1 MNKTHTMYGK
11 PPGELMGEKEYDNKK
26 AISIPKAIGG
36 TSKAWVGDLA
46 EDIDSEDKEDSTVEK
61 SILDLLKTEKAIS
74 VPAMTTS
81 SPGGITQS
89 VGKDDEEDFGKP
101 LPEKRKGESEFQQ
114 RIRHHTEHKEKHPG
128 GRKQAIAIAAEQS
141 GVARDKKKSLTLEAC
156 DILKDMSSTD
166 ALMGKKCP
174 DHIEKCPSECLSY
187 KGTEKA
193 SIEAMDGT
201 EKIKKALTSRSFHI
215 PRPYGGYDPYN
226 VLRSATTVTNRQYSG
241 LTNPSQ
247 GFSPDAQNTL
257 EDVTEAE
264 KKRTQQLTYKSC
276 PTHGITYR
284 IDNFCAPCEIN
295 KSSTC
300 QSCGTIMNK
309 SYGGTL
315 FCPRCS

>member
-1 MNKTHTMYGK
+1 MNEDKKT
-11 PPGELMGEKEYDNKK
+11 EKMDEEEEK
-26 AISIPKAIGG
+26 AISIPKSLG
-36 TSKAWVGDLA
+36 
-46 EDIDSEDKEDSTVEK
+46 K

-74 VPAMTTS
+74 VPSLVTTPS
-81 SPGGITQS
+81 RGMSAAL
-89 VGKDDEEDFGKP
+89 GKHHDDEEDFGKP

-156 DILKDMSSTD
+156 DILKGISSTPSI
-166 ALMGKKCP
+166 MTKKCP

-187 KGTEKA
+187 KETEKA